1 MRLLQELFTTQ
12 VGLFA
17 ATGIAFM
24 LGMGVFFLRL
34 FLRNDAPAAA
44 HNKPR

>member
-1 MRLLQELFTTQ
+1 MRLLQELFTTED
-12 VGLFA
+12 GLFA

-34 FLRNDAPAAA
+34 FMRNDAPAAQEKA
-44 HNKPR
+44 R

>member
-24 LGMGVFFLRL
+24 LGMGVFF
-34 FLRNDAPAAA
+34 PAALPA
-44 HNKPR
+44 QRRT